1 MASQIAP
8 NAQAAAADDKNPKEE
23 FTYHIIISDDGYTFD
38 LKLEAKSDKNKPK
51 KIREKL
57 RQAGGTWNKER
68 HAYTFLISDMGA
80 VKKILG
86 DDSINPVM
94 DPTKTL
100 VVSFTIRFQ
109 CSDTAAAQDVLK
121 KIGLQQDRSGHWQ
134 GTLDH
139 LDSFKRAFN

>member
-1 MASQIAP
+1 MSAQFNPNGQAP
-8 NAQAAAADDKNPKEE
+8 PAEDKAAKEE

-38 LKLEAKSDKNKPK
+38 LKLEAKGEKNKPK

-68 HAYTFLISDMGA
+68 HAYTFLISDMGT

-109 CSDTAAAQDVLK
+109 CGDTAAAQDILK
-121 KIGLQQDRSGHWQ
+121 KIGMQQDRSGHWQ
-134 GTLDH
+134 GTLEH
-139 LDSFKRAFN
+139 LPAFKSAFN